1 MSEVATQELM
11 NDILATPELETP
23 PAEPDAHRGVIDA
36 ITFEK
41 FDSGSSAMKLHLTSL
56 DAAFS
61 TDYLVFLPK
70 AFVEDINVDPSTLPA
85 EEGNNQR
92 SQYTINIANS
102 TKDAELQNLRA
113 IAFEA
118 GRSTEGMTKPTN
130 IEEYVQLHNDLLAG
144 VNVIFTRR
152 PDLKAEDPKF
162 RNRLRVKRILSE
174 QVQFKAKSLKG
185 YRKMWESAS

>member
-1 MSEVATQELM
+1 MSETAVDLM
-11 NDILATPELETP
+11 NDVLATPELETP
-23 PAEPDAHRGVIDA
+23 TPDPDAHRGVIDA
-36 ITFEK
+36 ITLER

-61 TDYLVFLPK
+61 TDYLIFLPK
-70 AFVEDINVDPSTLPA
+70 AFVEDIKVDPRTLPA
-85 EEGNNQR
+85 VEGNNQQ

-113 IAFEA
+113 IATEE
-118 GRSTEGMTKPTN
+118 GRSTEGFAAPTN

-144 VNVIFTRR
+144 VNVIFTRKA
-152 PDLKAEDPKF
+152 DVKAEDPKY
-162 RNRLRVKRILSE
+162 RNRMRVKRILPQS
-174 QVQFKAKSLKG
+174 VQYKAKSLKS